1 MKLIANFYKK
11 NISAMNFTFFKY
23 VEVVLNGIL
32 MLILA
37 KLIGPSEMGKS
48 ISSLLYI
55 TYSAYL
61 TLGLNSVIVKNFKKI
76 ESKSQ
81 QISFLTINF
90 QLLLFLSSLNFIIT
104 FFIFSKD
111 VFFLVSII
119 SIGYVFRSFFSAY
132 FRVVD
137 KTYVLN
143 INNILLSV
151 LLILGTYLYV
161 NLWIEYLFV
170 WSIVILITT
179 IVYFIFDYK
188 LFSIIIKNSLR
199 IQNNIKLKHNVIEG
213 LKLSSL
219 AILSTI
225 YLSADRFIINGMNLS
240 NELKGSYQ
248 FADNFSSAV
257 FIGFSALIFFYTPN
271 WIHKVRN
278 NKFYSEELFKI
289 VNFSVFV
296 IPIVSSLF
304 FTISY
309 LLENY
314 WFTEYINL
322 SKFVFVTTFLKLLIL
337 LSGIESLIFIA
348 LNKELKYFK
357 INLFTICLVV
367 FTFLYF
373 KFFDHS
379 QTEISVIPIILS
391 LIVIILLFVQR
402 IYLKKIFKL

>member
-11 NISAMNFTFFKY
+11 NISAMYFTFFKY

-90 QLLLFLSSLNFIIT
+90 QLLVFLSSLNFIIT
-104 FFIFSKD
+104 FFIFSVD

-119 SIGYVFRSFFSAY
+119 SVGYVFRSFFSAY

-143 INNILLSV
+143 INNILLSI

-161 NLWIEYLFV
+161 NLWIEYLFI

-257 FIGFSALIFFYTPN
+257 FIGFSALIFF
-271 WIHKVRN
+271 
-278 NKFYSEELFKI
+278 
-289 VNFSVFV
+289 
-296 IPIVSSLF
+296 
-304 FTISY
+304 
-309 LLENY
+309 
-314 WFTEYINL
+314 
-322 SKFVFVTTFLKLLIL
+322 
-337 LSGIESLIFIA
+337 
-348 LNKELKYFK
+348 
-357 INLFTICLVV
+357 
-367 FTFLYF
+367 
-373 KFFDHS
+373 
-379 QTEISVIPIILS
+379 
-391 LIVIILLFVQR
+391 
-402 IYLKKIFKL
+402 